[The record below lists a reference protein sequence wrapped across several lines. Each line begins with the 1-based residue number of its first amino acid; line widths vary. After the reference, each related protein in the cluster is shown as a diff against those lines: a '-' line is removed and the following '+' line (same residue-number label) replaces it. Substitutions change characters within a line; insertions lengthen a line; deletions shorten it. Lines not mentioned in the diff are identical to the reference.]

1 MTTSSK
7 YCLRAYRRNIII
19 TTKPNPTVEPATTL
33 ILSADDGADGVG
45 AEAPEGGNPG
55 ASSKGGN
62 PGASAVGDV
71 GTPVGGMAGL

>member
-7 YCLRAYRRNIII
+7 YCLKAYRRNIII

-33 ILSADDGADGVG
+33 ILSADDGEDVAG
-45 AEAPEGGNPG
+45 AEAPGASAEGGNPG
-55 ASSKGGN
+55 ASTE
-62 PGASAVGDV
+62 GDV